1 MTLKNILQKLF
12 SIPIILIVIS
22 LFTGVFFFLIVIAS
36 SDECNTTD
44 ESILETEPCHSKG
57 AN

>member
-1 MTLKNILQKLF
+1 MTLKKILEKLF
-12 SIPIILIVIS
+12 SIPIVLIVIS

-44 ESILETEPCHSKG
+44 ESILEFEPCYSKG
-57 AN
+57 P

>member
-1 MTLKNILQKLF
+1 MTLKKILEKLF
-12 SIPIILIVIS
+12 SIPIVLILISV
-22 LFTGVFFFLIVIAS
+22 FTGVFFFLIVIAF

-44 ESILETEPCHSKG
+44 ESILETEPCYSKG